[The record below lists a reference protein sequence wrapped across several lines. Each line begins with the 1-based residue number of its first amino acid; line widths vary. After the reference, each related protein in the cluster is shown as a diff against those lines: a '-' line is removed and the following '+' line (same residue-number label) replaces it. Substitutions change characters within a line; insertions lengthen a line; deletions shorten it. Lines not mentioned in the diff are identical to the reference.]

1 MTLVW
6 DWNGTLLDDTDAAL
20 GALNELLVRRG
31 LPTITLDF
39 YRQTFSFP
47 VRPYYEFL
55 GMDLAREDWD
65 ALAKSYHDAYHAR
78 PAGLNAEAVA
88 ALDLAQAHGVRQV
101 LLSALRQDYLDA
113 AVDRFGLRGYFDFV
127 VGSDNLDGGSKLS
140 RALALKDLLARAD
153 KGVADELVFIG
164 DALHDKEVADALGAR
179 CVLFSGGGHAAER
192 LAAVAPT
199 AATLTEA
206 VRLATSRRPGR
217 IDPVDDLGRRGNML

>member
-20 GALNELLVRRG
+20 GALNELLAQRG

-78 PAGLNAEAVA
+78 PAGLNAEALA
-88 ALDLAQAHGVRQV
+88 ALDLAHAHGVRQV

-113 AVDRFGLRGYFDFV
+113 AVDRFRLCGYFDFV
-127 VGSDNLDGGSKLS
+127 VGSDNLDGASKLS
-140 RALALKDLLARAD
+140 RARALKDLLARAD
-153 KGVADELVFIG
+153 GGASDELVFIG

-179 CVLFSGGGHAAER
+179 VVLFSGGGHAAER

-199 AATLTEA
+199 AATLTGA
-206 VRLATSRRPGR
+206 VRLAIPRTTSASLR
-217 IDPVDDLGRRGNML
+217 D